1 MSVCPSVSQES
12 PRNNGDGNFPAWGVE
27 VGWRLI
33 NVQKIESKCPS
44 YFWLLCL
51 SGGESWVGKEGRR
64 WIKGKQKAPGTLP
77 HPQITP
83 SFCARELVPRDNVW
97 LLKQK
102 RKKIQ
107 KRKEIANHLQRMHEI
122 ISALNWQTTIVLR
135 GKFSTKCASY
145 QTAKITM

>member
-1 MSVCPSVSQES
+1 MSCDYLDRVYVIIDFYIFETFIQ
-12 PRNNGDGNFPAWGVE
+12 
-27 VGWRLI
+27 
-33 NVQKIESKCPS
+33 
-44 YFWLLCL
+44 
-51 SGGESWVGKEGRR
+51 
-64 WIKGKQKAPGTLP
+64 IK
-77 HPQITP
+77 
-83 SFCARELVPRDNVW
+83 S
-97 LLKQK
+97 KQK